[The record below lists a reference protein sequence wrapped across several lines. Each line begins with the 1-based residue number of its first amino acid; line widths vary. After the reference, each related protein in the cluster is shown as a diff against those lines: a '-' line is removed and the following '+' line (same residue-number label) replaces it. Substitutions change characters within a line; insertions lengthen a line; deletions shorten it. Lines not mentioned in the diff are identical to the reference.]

1 MNIWKISIL
10 NLKSKPISTFLSIF
24 VLSLSIALLLGVHQL
39 KTSFKNQIDSN
50 LGKIDL
56 VIGAK
61 GSPLQLVLAFVL
73 HLDNPTGNISYD
85 EAKNISKNSLV
96 KLSVPISYG
105 DNYKGY
111 RIIGTTN
118 EYTSFY
124 NAELENGRK
133 VKKVME
139 VVLGN
144 TVSKQ
149 LNLKIGDTFLSSH
162 GYVENDIDVHS
173 DKFTVVGILKPT
185 QKVIDR
191 LIITNLES
199 FWKLHNHEGKD
210 EDESHTEDHQKAHQ
224 EES

>member
-1 MNIWKISIL
+1 
-10 NLKSKPISTFLSIF
+10 
-24 VLSLSIALLLGVHQL
+24 
-39 KTSFKNQIDSN
+39 
-50 LGKIDL
+50 
-56 VIGAK
+56 
-61 GSPLQLVLAFVL
+61 
-73 HLDNPTGNISYD
+73 
-85 EAKNISKNSLV
+85 
-96 KLSVPISYG
+96 
-105 DNYKGY
+105 
-111 RIIGTTN
+111 
-118 EYTSFY
+118 
-124 NAELENGRK
+124 
-133 VKKVME
+133 ME

-185 QKVIDR
+185 QKVIDH

-199 FWKLHNHEGKD
+199 FWNKHNHEGKD

>member
-1 MNIWKISIL
+1 MFSYKIDYK
-10 NLKSKPISTFLSIF
+10 NLKCELCE
-24 VLSLSIALLLGVHQL
+24 
-39 KTSFKNQIDSN
+39 
-50 LGKIDL
+50 
-56 VIGAK
+56 IGAK
-61 GSPLQLVLAFVL
+61 YNTDKSSQRI
-73 HLDNPTGNISYD
+73 NINNGHCHPYTLFYHSLF
-85 EAKNISKNSLV
+85 KNKKDSELNI
-96 KLSVPISYG
+96 
-105 DNYKGY
+105 
-111 RIIGTTN
+111 
-118 EYTSFY
+118 
-124 NAELENGRK
+124 AELENGRK

-191 LIITNLES
+191 LIIANLES